1 MMKKFVALA
10 LLMSILLSGCSANK
24 RATWHLNRATRLNP
38 SLLKERVIVKTDT
51 VVTKEIVYADT
62 VSFSG
67 VDSVVVSND
76 TVVTTLIKYEDRI
89 IVKTKVKPYNI
100 VRDVE
105 VKVPVIEYIPNPKN
119 WLDKAKDI
127 LLVSLLVVLLFIL
140 ATRFVTRWLR

>member
-1 MMKKFVALA
+1 MMKKLVALA

-24 RATWHLNRATRLNP
+24 RAAWHLNRATQLNP
-38 SLLKERVIVKTDT
+38 SLLKERVIVKVDT
-51 VVTKEIVYADT
+51 VVTKEIAYADT

-105 VKVPVIEYIPNPKN
+105 VKVPVVEYVPNPKT
-119 WLDKAKDI
+119 WVDKAKDV
-127 LLVSLLVVLLFIL
+127 LLLSLFVILLFIL
-140 ATRFVTRWLR
+140 ATRFITRWLR